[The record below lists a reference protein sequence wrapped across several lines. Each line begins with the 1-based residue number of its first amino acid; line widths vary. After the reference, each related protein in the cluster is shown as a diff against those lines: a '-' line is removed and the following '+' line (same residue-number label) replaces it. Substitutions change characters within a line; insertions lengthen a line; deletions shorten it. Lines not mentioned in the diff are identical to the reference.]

1 MIVTQVGKLIKVFGD
16 CIIGSDLHIPEHD
29 IGCVKEWISE
39 GKRTNI
45 RSLII
50 NGDAWDMIKFSK
62 HGEASE
68 QSWKKLK
75 KVSKEVFK
83 EIFSWFNQVVITMGN
98 HDEWLKFITRKQLSM
113 EDFVELCIEKPPWV
127 ELWYTDWDF
136 CILNDNIRVC
146 HSKNYSRRPHQ
157 APELLGKKYRMSCI
171 QAHDH
176 MCAYKSVTKNGKT
189 RYYINMG
196 CALDYDKAEYEM
208 GSSTLYGNWGK
219 GFVVVMD
226 GTPRVITHEN
236 MISFK
241 SYKEV
246 VEGTENGYCMIQWE
260 RSDR

>member
-1 MIVTQVGKLIKVFGD
+1 MQVTQKGKLIKCFGD
-16 CIIGSDLHIPEHD
+16 TVVGSDLHIPEHD
-29 IGCVKEWISE
+29 PSMVRNWIIE
-39 GKRTNI
+39 GQRTNI

-50 NGDAWDMIKFSK
+50 DGDAWDMIKFSK

-75 KVSKEVFK
+75 SVSKQVFHQL
-83 EIFSWFNQVVITMGN
+83 FQWFNQVIICMGN
-98 HDEWLKFITRKQLSM
+98 HDEWLKFVTRKQLTM

-127 ELWYTDWDF
+127 ELYYTDWDF
-136 CILNDNIRVC
+136 VILNDNIRIC
-146 HSKNYSRRPHQ
+146 HSKNYSRKPHQ

-176 MCAYKSVTKNGKT
+176 MAAFKSVTKNGKT

-196 CALDYDKAEYEM
+196 CSLDYDKAEYEM

-219 GFVVVMD
+219 AFVAVEGGV
-226 GTPRVITHEN
+226 PRVVTNEK
-236 MISFK
+236 MV
-241 SYKEV
+241 SYKHYFEEV
-246 VEGTENGYCMIQWE
+246 DGIQNGYQMIQWE